1 MARAVW
7 MTPSRASASS
17 FAFASTSASSSPRRE
32 FHVAPMRDY
41 TDRHHRRLTRLLTRE
56 STLWS
61 EMEKARAILRAADT
75 SDRKLSRL
83 LRRGSPGG
91 REVLQL
97 GGDDPDAV
105 GAAAALALDFDY
117 SEINLNCGCPAV
129 ETGGGDFGASLM
141 RDPSRAAAVI
151 AAIHRVADPR
161 GVPISV
167 KCRVGVAETAD
178 DVVPEGASHDEI
190 EAALAAPLR
199 SFVLACVDAGAR
211 GVVLHCREAVMAGL
225 SPRANRDAPPL
236 RPELAAR
243 LARELRGERDERT
256 DERTSRT
263 SRTFRT
269 FRTSRTSRTSPSLVV
284 PVPVPVTLNG
294 GISSIAEASD
304 AVTRAPELAG
314 VQVGRWALRKPLDML
329 AVDAGF
335 YGGDA
340 RADGRLGLGDVDAAV
355 DAVES
360 YVYRY
365 AVRELETGEAS
376 LGALARPLALVLADA
391 DERAN
396 AADDREEAAAAEAV
410 ARATL
415 SCFGALAEG
424 GRGAGGERDEQKL
437 RRALAKAVG
446 KKVAGKQRGA
456 RAEAASAANRRWSAN
471 GTP

>member
-1 MARAVW
+1 
-7 MTPSRASASS
+7 
-17 FAFASTSASSSPRRE
+17 
-32 FHVAPMRDY
+32 MRDY

-83 LRRGSPGG
+83 LLRGSPGG

-97 GGDDPDAV
+97 GGDDPELV

-117 SEINLNCGCPAV
+117 DEINLNCGCPAV

-151 AAIHRVADPR
+151 AALHRVADPR

-167 KCRVGVAETAD
+167 KCRVGVAETID
-178 DVVPEGASHDEI
+178 DVVPADASPEEI

-199 SFVLACVDAGAR
+199 AFVLACVDAGAR
-211 GVVLHCREAVMAGL
+211 SVVVHCREAVMAGL

-243 LARELRGERDERT
+243 LARDLRGGGGGGGAVQGDE
-256 DERTSRT
+256 S
-263 SRTFRT
+263 
-269 FRTSRTSRTSPSLVV
+269 SLVVPVPV

-294 GISSIAEASD
+294 GISSIAEAVD

-314 VQVGRWALRKPLDML
+314 VQVGRWALRRPLDML
-329 AVDAGF
+329 AVDSGF
-335 YGGDA
+335 YGGDG
-340 RADGRLGLGDVDAAV
+340 RADGRLGLEDVAAAV

-365 AVRELETGEAS
+365 AMRELETGEAT

-391 DERAN
+391 DERAD
-396 AADDREEAAAAEAV
+396 AGDADDEEAAAAEAV
-410 ARATL
+410 ASAAL

-424 GRGAGGERDEQKL
+424 GRGAGAEGDERTL
-437 RRALAKAVG
+437 RKTLAKAVG
-446 KKVAGKQRGA
+446 KKAAGKQRGT
-456 RAEAASAANRRWSAN
+456 RAEAAAAANRPADAN
-471 GTP
+471 ERVARRV

>member
-1 MARAVW
+1 
-7 MTPSRASASS
+7 
-17 FAFASTSASSSPRRE
+17 
-32 FHVAPMRDY
+32 MRDY

-61 EMEKARAILRAADT
+61 EMEKARAVLRAADT

-97 GGDDPDAV
+97 GGDDPDLV
-105 GAAAALALDFDY
+105 SAAAALALDFDY
-117 SEINLNCGCPAV
+117 DEINLNCGCPAV

-151 AAIHRVADPR
+151 AALHRVADPR

-167 KCRVGVAETAD
+167 KCRVGVAETVD
-178 DVVPEGASHDEI
+178 DVVPADASPEEI

-199 SFVLACVDAGAR
+199 AFVLACVDAGAR
-211 GVVLHCREAVMAGL
+211 GVVVHCREAVMAGL

-243 LARELRGERDERT
+243 LARDLRGRGGGGGGGRGRGGGAVRGNE
-256 DERTSRT
+256 S
-263 SRTFRT
+263 
-269 FRTSRTSRTSPSLVV
+269 SLVV
-284 PVPVPVTLNG
+284 PVPVPVPVRVRVPVTLNG
-294 GISSIAEASD
+294 GISSIAEALD

-314 VQVGRWALRKPLDML
+314 VQVGRWALRRPLDML
-329 AVDAGF
+329 AVDSGF
-335 YGGDA
+335 YAGDA
-340 RADGRLGLGDVDAAV
+340 RADGRLGLADVDAAV

-365 AVRELETGEAS
+365 AMRELETGEAT

-391 DERAN
+391 DERAD
-396 AADDREEAAAAEAV
+396 AGDADDEEAAAAEAV
-410 ARATL
+410 ASAAL
-415 SCFGALAEG
+415 ACFGALAEG
-424 GRGAGGERDEQKL
+424 GRGAGAEGDERKL
-437 RRALAKAVG
+437 RKALAKAVG
-446 KKVAGKQRGA
+446 KKVAGKQRGT
-456 RAEAASAANRRWSAN
+456 RAEAAAAANRLADAN
-471 GTP
+471 GRVARRV